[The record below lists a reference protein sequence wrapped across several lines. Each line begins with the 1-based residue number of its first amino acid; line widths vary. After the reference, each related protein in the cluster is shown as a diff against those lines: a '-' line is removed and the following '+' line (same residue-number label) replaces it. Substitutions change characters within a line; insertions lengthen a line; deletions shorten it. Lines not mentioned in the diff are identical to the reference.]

1 MDKIVSAAEANRE
14 FSSLLRGVREGQTF
28 VVTSHGK
35 PVARITPA
43 GQQEAVMERA
53 RAALLAR
60 LEEQPIVEVGR
71 WTRAELYEDD
81 G

>member
-35 PVARITPA
+35 PVARMIVYEALHLSPA
-43 GQQEAVMERA
+43 KR
-53 RAALLAR
+53 
-60 LEEQPIVEVGR
+60 
-71 WTRAELYEDD
+71 
-81 G
+81 